1 MKKLLFIILLHFT
14 FLTSFA
20 QSKQIDSLQHLLTT
34 AKQDTEKL
42 WLNNQISSK
51 YQDQGNYPMSLSHAL
66 TSLHLAES
74 LNIKKEI
81 GSVYMDLSFIY
92 GSQKDKEKSI
102 EYELKAQKLFST
114 INEPVNL
121 AIATYVLASAY
132 NDNHQYQLGLKYA
145 QQAYQM
151 VKSLGNKMT
160 VLQQCEALNTLGQA
174 HFGLHNYLVAQGYYQ
189 QSLASAIKVKSAY
202 GMFINYQ
209 GLSALFKNNGKI
221 DSCIYYT
228 KKELETAKLVPYLP
242 GVIEANELLANLYTN
257 ADPKQAIGYYQQALA
272 LKDSTFNEQK
282 IRQVQNLTYNEQ
294 QRQRELEEEKQR
306 QLEER
311 KENLQLSAI
320 ALFIVVFM
328 LTVLMLS
335 RTKTHRRII
344 EFMSVLSLLLVFEF
358 ITLFIHPWIVKLTHH
373 TPVFEL
379 LILVALAA
387 VLVPLHHNLTH
398 WLKEKLVHV
407 HENVLAKTEDTKTEE

>member
-1 MKKLLFIILLHFT
+1 MKKLSLLIFLLFIVF
-14 FLTSFA
+14 TSFA
-20 QSKQIDSLQHLLTT
+20 QSKQVDSLKHLLTI
-34 AKQDTEKL
+34 AKQDTERL

-51 YQDQGNYPMSLSHAL
+51 YQDLGNYPMSLSHAL
-66 TSLHLAES
+66 TSLKLAES
-74 LNIKKEI
+74 LNLKKEI
-81 GSVYMDLSFIY
+81 GNVYMDLSFIY

-102 EYELKAQKLFST
+102 EYELKAQQLFST

-121 AIATYVLASAY
+121 AIATYVLSSAY
-132 NDNHQYQLGLKYA
+132 ADNHQYQLALKYA
-145 QQAYQM
+145 QLAYQM
-151 VKSLGNKMT
+151 VKNLGNRMT
-160 VLQQCEALNTLGQA
+160 VLQQCEALTTLGQA

-189 QSLASAIKVKSAY
+189 QSLVNAIKAKSNY

-209 GLSALFKNNGKI
+209 GLSALFNSNGKT

-242 GVIEANELLANLYTN
+242 GVIEANELLAKLYATT
-257 ADPKQAIGYYQQALA
+257 DPKQAIGYYQHALL

-294 QRQRELEEEKQR
+294 QRQRELQEEKEK

-320 ALFIVVFM
+320 ALFIVVF
-328 LTVLMLS
+328 LLVALLLS
-335 RTKTHRRII
+335 RTRTHRRII
-344 EFMSVLSLLLVFEF
+344 EFMSVLSLLLIFEF
-358 ITLFIHPWIVKLTHH
+358 ITLLIHPWVEKLTNH

-398 WLKEKLVHV
+398 WLKEKLVHAQEKV
-407 HENVLAKTEDTKTEE
+407 VGKIDEEQTEE